1 MKSEDLMLN
10 DWVLTQKGEPAQV
23 YQIYNGIV
31 ALTAPSPNLYN
42 VECLQPIRLT
52 LKLLEKNGCKEYIP
66 GQYFLPQEDRCVVI
80 FIADTRNFPNSNH
93 TMLLAIKKVYNDVRI
108 GVTYL
113 HQLQHIFRLLNIEK
127 EWKV

>member
-10 DWVLTQKGEPAQV
+10 DWVLTQEGEPAQV

-31 ALTAPSPNLYN
+31 ALTAPSPTLYN

-52 LKLLEKNGCKEYIP
+52 PELLEKNGGKKYIT
-66 GQYFLPQEDRCVVI
+66 GQYFLPQEDRNVVI
-80 FIADTRNFPNSNH
+80 FIADTRDFPNSNH

-108 GVTYL
+108 GVNYL

-127 EWKV
+127 EWIV

>member
-10 DWVLTQKGEPAQV
+10 DWVLTHEGEPAQV

-52 LKLLEKNGCKEYIP
+52 PELLEKNGCKKYIT
-66 GQYFLPQEDRCVVI
+66 GQYFLPQEDRNVVI

-108 GVTYL
+108 GVNYL

-127 EWKV
+127 KWIV